1 MPRTAEQ
8 NERIREATRATI
20 VDSAM
25 TLFAQRGFAHTST
38 RAIAEYA
45 GISTGLIYHYFDSK
59 ESLLLAVFD
68 NCMGVIGE
76 AFAETIENSAPPR
89 RLEGLL
95 GTIFTLLER
104 DRDFWGLFYMM
115 RTQPAIMEVLGDA
128 FREWTGR
135 LREIFTAELRAAGR
149 PEPEVDALMLYSLV
163 EGTIQQYLL
172 DPADYPLD
180 VISETITRQ
189 YAPIGNGEL

>member
-1 MPRTAEQ
+1 MPRTFEQ
-8 NERIREATRATI
+8 NERIRQATRATI

-25 TLFAQRGFAHTST
+25 MLFAQRGYAHTT
-38 RAIAEYA
+38 IRAIAEDA
-45 GISTGLIYHYFDSK
+45 RISTGLMYHYFNGK
-59 ESLLLAVFD
+59 EGLLQAVFE
-68 NCMGVIGE
+68 NCMTILSK
-76 AFAETIENSAPPR
+76 AFAEALEHSAPPQ
-89 RLEGLL
+89 RLAGLL
-95 GTIFTLLER
+95 GAIFALLER

-189 YAPIGNGEL
+189 YAPTGNGEL